1 MNETFSTKGAATA
14 ALYGSFRGF
23 GYSNNQIAWTC
34 ISLSGG
40 IYQVDMS
47 DLQDVC
53 PVQRL
58 SWIWLETLV
67 WTSLTEKKEKNVF
80 RSCSPGPS
88 HPFVVVLRVHGQYG
102 DPRANVDQQHGEGV
116 VQGTGLFHAALGVWW
131 VLEVVALW
139 VSIEAHPVNV
149 QQAVDQAIQLIKLQ
163 QLQVG
168 HLQHKWRR
176 VKMLRGHYFIW

>member
-1 MNETFSTKGAATA
+1 MKPFPQKEQQLQHYMAVLGVLVIVIIKSYEHAFH
-14 ALYGSFRGF
+14 
-23 GYSNNQIAWTC
+23 
-34 ISLSGG
+34 
-40 IYQVDMS
+40 YQVVFIR
-47 DLQDVC
+47 LTWAIYKTF
-53 PVQRL
+53 VQFREL
-58 SWIWLETLV
+58 AEFYLKHLFEQASQK
-67 WTSLTEKKEKNVF
+67 KKEKNVF

-88 HPFVVVLRVHGQYG
+88 HSFVVVLRVHGQYG

-149 QQAVDQAIQLIKLQ
+149 QQAVDQAIQLIELQ